1 MLVDRIE
8 SFHGKKNRCRVCFR
22 GETDLVLYSKEV
34 EQYGLKEEED
44 VPEEVYESIIEEI
57 LIPRA
62 KKRALHLLE
71 KQDRT
76 EKNLRDKLLE
86 GGFPPKAAE
95 AAIEYVRSYHYID
108 DDRYGENYVRYH
120 MEGKSKKRVLT
131 DLIGRGMDP
140 ERAREIIDRD
150 YESNEEEMVI
160 KLLQK
165 KNYDPKSADEKE
177 KMKMFRFLAGRG
189 FSYEVIKSA
198 LEKTKD

>member
-34 EQYGLKEEED
+34 EQYGIKEGEEI
-44 VPEEVYESIIEEI
+44 PEEVYEGIIDEV

-62 KKRALHLLE
+62 KRRALHLLE

-86 GGFPPKAAE
+86 GGLPPRAAE

-120 MEGKSKKRVLT
+120 MEGKSKKRVMT

-140 ERAREIIDRD
+140 ERAREITERD
-150 YESNEEEMVI
+150 YEGNEEEMVLR
-160 KLLQK
+160 LLQK

-177 KMKMFRFLAGRG
+177 KMKIYRFLAGRG